1 VLRADSSST
10 TQRMSPRRRLF
21 RLRSSGRSQLVLSTR
36 QLATLVK
43 AGMPLLRALRT
54 VSEQLDPGS
63 LRDVFMLIAQ
73 DVESGV
79 KFSEALAAHPRWFP
93 PFYVNMVRAGELG
106 GLLDEILKRLAELL
120 EKQARLRDRVKGAL
134 MYPAFV
140 MVSAVGILSILMAF
154 VVPTFL
160 AMFTELG
167 SALPWPTRML
177 VGTCAAIRHWW
188 WLVLCGLIACG
199 LLLQM
204 LLKTP
209 GGRRLIDRVALGA
222 PVIGSLVERILIARF
237 ARTLGTLITSGVP
250 LLSALETVR
259 ATVTN
264 MVIDDAL
271 QDVEQ
276 SLKGGESLARP
287 MELSGV
293 FPPLVTRMVALGEE
307 TGQLDRMLMQV
318 ADSYEEEVDVQ
329 LAGLTQL
336 LEPLLIVF
344 VGGVVGFIVIAMFLP
359 LMSLTKLLG

>member
-1 VLRADSSST
+1 MRPSRPALR
-10 TQRMSPRRRLF
+10 F
-21 RLRSSGRSQLVLSTR
+21 KGSGRRHLVLSTR

-54 VSEQLDPGS
+54 VSDQLDPGP
-63 LRDVFMLIAQ
+63 LRDVFATVAS
-73 DVESGV
+73 DVEAGV
-79 KFSEALAAHPRWFP
+79 KLSEALSSHPHWFA

-106 GLLDEILKRLAELL
+106 GLLDEILKRLADLL
-120 EKQARLRDRVKGAL
+120 ERQARLRDRVRSAL

-140 MVSAVGILSILMAF
+140 MVAAVSILVVLMVF

-160 AMFTELG
+160 GMFTELG
-167 SALPWPTRML
+167 STLPLPTRIL
-177 VGTCAAIRHWW
+177 VAACDIVRHWW
-188 WLVLCGLIACG
+188 WVVLVAAVGCAG
-199 LLLQM
+199 LLRA
-204 LLKTP
+204 LLNMRA
-209 GGRRLIDRVALGA
+209 GRRLLDRLTLHA
-222 PVIGSLVERILIARF
+222 PVLGSLVERLLIARF
-237 ARTLGTLITSGVP
+237 ARTFGTLIASGVP
-250 LLSALETVR
+250 ILSALETVR

-264 MVIDDAL
+264 LVIDEAL

-276 SLKGGESLARP
+276 SLKVGESLTRP

-318 ADSYEEEVDVQ
+318 ADSYEEEVEVQ

-359 LMSLTKLLG
+359 LISLTKLL